1 MDTLYMYVQIY
12 SHYWCGAKKLP
23 NMNTLWQRT
32 LSTPVTEAMLW
43 GEGHKHG
50 GLVSGRVSPD
60 WQAGH
65 GRL

>member
-1 MDTLYMYVQIY
+1 
-12 SHYWCGAKKLP
+12 
-23 NMNTLWQRT
+23 MNTLWQRT
-32 LSTPVTEAMLW
+32 LSTPVTEIMLW